1 MHVLYAVFFF
11 LIVRR
16 PSRASRTATRCPYT
30 TLFRSGQV
38 ARGAAVLRVPRAHR
52 GGIAVLG
59 QAGALFGGRFVDQI
73 VRGDT
78 GRVLE
83 RRGEVAPERRRLPP
97 VALVPPQP
105 AVIAAVIVLDPA
117 QSGERERGH
126 DGFEPR
132 PMRAGDLLFQC
143 REIGGR
149 SDERRVGKE
158 GVRTCSS

>member
-83 RRGEVAPERRRLPP
+83 RRGEEIGRA
-97 VALVPPQP
+97 
-105 AVIAAVIVLDPA
+105 
-117 QSGERERGH
+117 SCRERVC
-126 DGFEPR
+126 
-132 PMRAGDLLFQC
+132 QY
-143 REIGGR
+143 
-149 SDERRVGKE
+149 V
-158 GVRTCSS
+158 